1 MCRRIPI
8 VWTARYRFRGVER
21 RTMVY
26 HSDRELPI
34 AYNGLANFI
43 GQKFTHFYFVA
54 HMGLTSFRGNGSTS
68 RTSLVNT
75 LSMRALLPARP
86 PLGRHSMNT
95 LHTCPSL
102 IIVLVMS
109 LILLNKT
116 NNVKPLSWIGGANL
130 CYRLG
135 VGLRVKPYVLPLSV
149 SLKPSLLAPVAWI
162 LFYGVKPKPLEYC
175 YPPRGC
181 CFSTVVNQP
190 FALFFIARGES
201 RCLLFLIYI

>member
-1 MCRRIPI
+1 VQPLKSPYLYTSHKAPQFSQSASRNLSSPAYVNYSFIPSYTCPKPLPIFPNLFSQHIMYMCRRIPI
-8 VWTARYRFRGVER
+8 VWTARYQFRGVER

-43 GQKFTHFYFVA
+43 GQKFTHLYFSA
-54 HMGLTSFRGNGSTS
+54 HMGLWRFASHLMSFRGNGSTS

-116 NNVKPLSWIGGANL
+116 NNVKP
-130 CYRLG
+130 
-135 VGLRVKPYVLPLSV
+135 
-149 SLKPSLLAPVAWI
+149 
-162 LFYGVKPKPLEYC
+162 
-175 YPPRGC
+175 
-181 CFSTVVNQP
+181 
-190 FALFFIARGES
+190 
-201 RCLLFLIYI
+201 